1 MVRIRF
7 TILEKVSRWELPSS
21 SLRFR
26 QDRACSDASP
36 PSGIRESSSVPASHL
51 HCSSLRVAPSDR
63 VSGRTDSSGGSSCE
77 SIHPSDG
84 GEFIRP
90 ASHMKLWR
98 TSSGENVAASCT
110 CAAIA
115 EPVEAIQS
123 ESASSNSGAM
133 SGRSPNAPAS
143 GRSPTAPAMSS
154 RSLIAPASGRSLTA
168 PASLRSRSPAPV
180 YLSSRSPVQAPACG
194 RSLTAPTSPS
204 SRSPLQAPASGRS
217 LQAPAS
223 QSRRSLAQAPASGR
237 SPQAPATRSRS
248 HEAPAS
254 RSRSFEAPAS
264 CSRSQEAPASRSRSP
279 QAPVMSSRCVPAP
292 ASGRSPQAPVTRS
305 RSHEAPA
312 SRSRSHEAPA
322 SRSRSHEA
330 TASRSR
336 SHEAPAFPSRSH
348 EAPAPCCQSHEAPAT
363 SIQRHEAAST
373 SSIGHKVPATSSGS
387 LEAPETSSG
396 IYEALEDPTKLF
408 DCHCTD
414 TIDEEQT
421 SISADVA
428 DKKKMFGDILNEV
441 MTSYNAALEG
451 RAKLDRH
458 AELYTLCDCRKCE
471 CEPYK
476 CSCNPC
482 SNVWFN
488 WRLADRLAP
497 KPALVHIFK
506 ESALKEML
514 YDSELTV
521 SVAVQ
526 IFGIPLPTVANLVET
541 EMLLIQLSNEFEFT
555 LVDTQFGNGLSMTRL
570 GGGGKRP
577 KKRLGRPRKRRKI
590 AVAADDEINIFLID
604 KSDPSILVRVGE
616 AGNESDSDGSNVN
629 EEADVNEVD
638 TNCGVH
644 VSSDEQSSKSP
655 QTRRAEK
662 YKKYSGSFKGQARQ
676 KKYRSKKKG
685 KNALK
690 KAYKRYSQ
698 EAKGKAALKEAYDKY
713 IQKPENKAAL
723 KEAHDNYVQ
732 KPEGKAALK
741 QAQDKYIQKPEGK
754 AALKQ
759 AQDKYVQKPEGKAA
773 LKEAHDKYV
782 QKPEGKAALKE
793 AHEKYVQKPQGKAA
807 QKRANVNYVNS
818 EHGRLVKKAANQ
830 AYLERVKDKRIPR
843 KRADSIRKKYMKR
856 YMRYYRECEKIVV
869 DFSQENIP
877 GNTKA
882 LHEHVIRP
890 EIIKKFQYQG
900 NEVLKCRSLTTAPTR
915 YCAGNMRNAAAYYK
929 LKLGTQLSSSM
940 SNISD
945 GSWETIPGVTK
956 KALKRFIHFKPEL
969 RASKLLANLTWL
981 KRKQCVDA
989 LKMFH
994 LRLSSFADAVISKM
1008 STQEK
1013 ECDQKA
1019 ALLGLQCHKKMS
1031 EPYHHKVSYV
1041 DGIPYNY
1048 KAEDQKFEE
1057 AKKSDKKSPSHLI
1070 YKCND
1075 GCIIPDTNED
1085 LIKLRTL
1092 FDDCKNLCES
1102 NTSGFRKYLENFQSC
1117 SKWEEYDDP
1126 VKSDL
1131 HPNRMYLFPVTHRNH
1146 PEMCYHPCDG
1156 IDNPKMK
1163 HTKCASQEVTLRK
1176 FMVHYTNPRKFYT
1189 LISNAIVA
1197 HKLMCDIDAATIL
1210 GDVEYLSKLVKINV
1224 KYEVGS
1230 SVGFTS
1236 VSEARKWTSE
1246 SMEEVMAEVAI
1257 QGKTSRTTFSH
1268 RDVFDRDRNE
1278 LPSIRCYCCDKLVTP
1293 VHSTTINLK
1302 TAKKLEYNPE
1312 KGIQPPQVFE
1322 DFQAYLI
1329 EKETIQTTDSN
1340 VGEDEENFTN
1350 HPTKHLHGLTVCKSC
1365 RMVLNKGEIPSNSV
1379 MNNMFTGETPEVLKV
1394 LNPIELMF
1402 VSRTKCFQTIVK
1414 PGPISSK
1421 LPHGDRLNALKG
1433 NLIHLPLSTATT
1445 TKRLY
1450 ESKNKSA
1457 TESLLDVE
1465 DLVQLYGQPTKDKKI
1480 WNYIVDRKKVHA
1492 ALTWLHENNPN
1503 YKDIIVPALAE
1514 DILPNVFGYVCNLCQ
1529 QDFDSEEELSEHK
1542 KKYPNCGDL
1551 ISNGSQSKTR
1561 ENSTSS
1567 KIMGYMEKLFVAMN
1581 IIDPPKEETSSS
1593 PLQCDDGSSNVPSE
1607 PSDNESS
1614 PDNDVPCPDGQA
1626 SSSSSTDYFSSSDD
1640 ENETSDAVTDKPWIE
1655 QVPKESLNNAFQ
1667 QFSVVGSE
1675 SNPELD
1681 TFKMLKIGSDPVP
1694 YYEPN
1699 LDCMAFPD
1707 RYPYGSGGLTA
1718 HREKN
1723 LTDAIFEQTRL
1734 MTWNNHQRRNLP
1746 YLFHLLAQKEKRLIK
1761 SAIFSVLNKNFK
1773 TLTKNDIEKG
1783 AIEENPALLRSIN
1796 SVLQKLP
1803 TQKEYWHDVK
1813 TKLEAAVFEFG
1824 APTFWTT
1831 FSPGEYEDEEMLE
1844 YLQER
1849 NSDLPGVEK
1858 MTVSQLVCKDPV
1870 LACTYL
1876 QTKFDSLLKLV
1887 LSNSNIIGKVKH
1899 HFVRTEYQT
1908 RLMPHFHCLF
1918 WIEGAPL
1925 IGQDSDEDVLNFIGK
1940 YISCKMPSP
1949 NDDPTMHGLVKKFQ
1963 LHRCNSYC
1971 LRHPKKFKG
1980 KARCKFGFPR
1990 AACNKPIL
1998 HGVAT
2003 SIASHKTGSYKK
2015 RLYELQRD
2023 HNEKCINDYNPM
2035 LLYLWQGNI
2044 DMQFIGEKSESL
2056 VDYIS
2061 KYATKAPRSEIT
2073 DFDLNAMKNENK
2085 STWAQLFQAAS
2096 RLMKNREVGAM
2107 EARNFMLSENPVKTD
2122 ATFLFINAVYASK
2135 RKSML
2140 KRKKE
2145 LDNLPDDSTDIFY
2158 GDLIGTWYPKRPPYD
2173 GPLCLK
2179 DMSLYEFA
2187 RTYERIGDAA
2197 ANQLKNKSG
2206 LLRLN
2211 NNAGFMRKRSPE
2223 KSKSLVIYGPSY
2235 LDPFKDSE
2243 AYYYSYLLLHKPFW
2257 DESSLMGSSDS
2268 FKQEFDKLKPDLPA
2282 MAAHEEKVRTKKN
2295 FREAMEKSA
2304 EATADEMASEN
2315 VEDDAQNIDS
2325 GSDLFETVRKQS
2337 TIETEEQLDE
2347 AVAGLS
2353 PDQFA
2358 VYDQFV
2364 KNVDHYYQ
2372 HKAKIC
2378 SCENFEPVRLFVS
2391 GFGGSGKSHLIRTL
2405 MAYQFIRSEVKKEPC
2420 HFLLGAP
2427 TGIAS
2432 HNIGGMTLHSMWNLP
2447 VDHSKGRKNSAKE
2460 YQKLKSGQIN
2470 VMRANYR
2477 HACGMIIDE
2486 VSMISNQM
2494 LMAIHLR
2501 MNEVIG
2507 LKDPAPFGGMP
2518 IVVLGDLFQLEPV
2531 SGSQPFVPLTP
2542 GITKKMFGGFPCA
2555 PNLWGGFDFRQLNT
2569 NHRQKGEENVRWRT
2583 ILDHVRFGMLTS
2595 SDVDHLNKRII
2606 DTSGCKLKAEYLER
2620 YVTNFLECENVGLGP
2635 VCLMPENKMV
2645 DEFNVAVMQKKGQVP
2660 TTITAEDKL
2669 QCPKDKENLVHK
2681 LVSNLDSDETAGL
2694 EHYIK
2699 VAVNTRVMLRVNDKR
2714 TPGLVNGARGT
2725 VCEMV
2730 MDKKGKVSKIMV
2742 QFDGIDAIQ
2751 SIERI
2756 ERKFNVLPKCY
2767 VYRSMFPLINSYAMT
2782 IHKSQ
2787 SMSLPCVFA
2796 DLGDKVFADG
2806 MSYVGLSR
2814 CLKHEGLHLLNFN
2827 PAKVVA
2833 SEKACKEYSRL
2844 LGKGSIPH
2852 NQGCKSG
2859 KLERRWYTTSV
2870 TRKAAKVTAEEIKNT
2885 VASKQS
2891 GSESG
2896 VPAKKKKVNRIKPK
2910 KGSAPSG
2917 KQKPITSYTTLPA
2930 TAKSAKP
2937 VTTKVPSNE
2946 GISKKFIP
2954 KNTPP
2959 IGKPVVT
2966 PVEASSS
2973 NNDEPVITGQIGTL
2987 ISATIDYVPVNEG
3000 WQRSICTALN
3010 LNFIRPSRPSYVSDE
3025 YRVSK
3030 HKPPA
3035 MANQVGSDGNCWY
3048 RTISHIVT
3056 GNERYW
3062 RSIKNA
3068 VLGFMEAN
3076 ISVLQCTYNNNVLV
3090 RLRDHVFGGPDV
3102 RDGNFAKRLIAYH
3115 KKEDTWARNAVM
3127 EITAIML
3134 NTRWYLFVPPTRDE
3148 QGRITHPA
3156 FWQSIEDNCYF
3167 WNMRDRFT
3175 SLPVLPQL
3183 SKQSM
3188 YINWPG
3194 MTHFEPCQ
3202 NGLDERN
3209 SR

>member
-36 PSGIRESSSVPASHL
+36 PSGIRGSSSVPASHL

-77 SIHPSDG
+77 FIHPSDG

-90 ASHMKLWR
+90 ASHSQILWP
-98 TSSGENVAASCT
+98 TSSGAKVAASCT
-110 CAAIA
+110 CAATA

-123 ESASSNSGAM
+123 ESASSNFGAM
-133 SGRSPNAPAS
+133 SGRSYKAPAS

-154 RSLIAPASGRSLTA
+154 RSLIAPASGRSVNA
-168 PASLRSRSPAPV
+168 PAT
-180 YLSSRSPVQAPACG
+180 SSRSPIRAPASGRSLQAPA
-194 RSLTAPTSPS
+194 SPS
-204 SRSPLQAPASGRS
+204 SRSPIQAPASGRS

-223 QSRRSLAQAPASGR
+223 LSSRSPIQAPASGRSPQAPASPSSRSPIQAPASGR

-254 RSRSFEAPAS
+254 CSQSHEAPATRSRSHEAPAT
-264 CSRSQEAPASRSRSP
+264 RSSGR
-279 QAPVMSSRCVPAP
+279 VLAP
-292 ASGRSPQAPVTRS
+292 ASGRSPQAPATRS

-330 TASRSR
+330 PASRSR
-336 SHEAPAFPSRSH
+336 SHEAPASRS
-348 EAPAPCCQSHEAPAT
+348 
-363 SIQRHEAAST
+363 QRLEAAG
-373 SSIGHKVPATSSGS
+373 SSSRSHKVPAISSGS
-387 LEAPETSSG
+387 HKAPETSSG
-396 IYEALEDPTKLF
+396 IHEALEDPSKSS
-408 DCHCTD
+408 DCNCTD
-414 TIDEEQT
+414 SDTIFEDQT

-428 DKKKMFGDILNEV
+428 DEEKIVFGDVLSEV
-441 MTSYNAALEG
+441 MTSYNAVSEG
-451 RAKLDRH
+451 CAKLDRH
-458 AELYTLCDCRKCE
+458 GELYTLCDCKKCE
-471 CEPYK
+471 CEQSN
-476 CSCNPC
+476 CSCQPC

-488 WRLADRLAP
+488 WHLADQLAP
-497 KPALVHIFK
+497 KPALLHIFK
-506 ESALKEML
+506 ESSLKEML
-514 YDSELTV
+514 HGSELTV
-521 SVAVQ
+521 SVAAQ
-526 IFGIPLPTVANLVET
+526 IFDIPLPTVANIVET
-541 EMLLIQLSNEFEFT
+541 EMLLIQLSNEFEFI
-555 LVDTQFGNGLSMTRL
+555 LIDTQFGNGLNMTRL
-570 GGGGKRP
+570 GGGGKRR
-577 KKRLGRPRKRRKI
+577 KIKLGRPSKRRKI
-590 AVAADDEINIFLID
+590 AVAADDENNIFLID

-616 AGNESDSDGSNVN
+616 AGNESDSDGSYVN

-638 TNCGVH
+638 TNCGVD
-644 VSSDEQSSKSP
+644 VSSDEQSSNSP

-690 KAYKRYSQ
+690 KAYQRYSQ

-713 IQKPENKAAL
+713 
-723 KEAHDNYVQ
+723 VQ

-741 QAQDKYIQKPEGK
+741 EAQDKYFQKPEGK
-754 AALKQ
+754 AALKK
-759 AQDKYVQKPEGKAA
+759 AHDKYVQKPEGKAA

-782 QKPEGKAALKE
+782 QKPGGKAALKE
-793 AHEKYVQKPQGKAA
+793 AHDKYVQKPQGKAA

-818 EHGRLVKKAANQ
+818 EQGRLVKEAADQ

-856 YMRYYRECEKIVV
+856 YMRYYRECDKIIV

-882 LHEHVIRP
+882 LQEHVIRP

-1031 EPYHHKVSYV
+1031 EPYYHKVSYV

-1057 AKKSDKKSPSHLI
+1057 AKKSDKKNPSHLI

-1117 SKWEEYDDP
+1117 SKWEEYDDS

-1131 HPNRMYLFPVTHRNH
+1131 NPNRMYLFPVTHRNH
-1146 PEMCYHPCDG
+1146 PEMCYHSCDG
-1156 IDNPKMK
+1156 IDNSKMK

-1189 LISNAIVA
+1189 LISNAILA
-1197 HKLMCDIDAATIL
+1197 HKLMRDIDAATIL
-1210 GDVEYLSKLVKINV
+1210 GDVEYLSKLVKINI

-1236 VSEARKWTSE
+1236 VSEARKWTSQ

-1268 RDVFDRDRNE
+1268 RDVFDRDRYE

-1350 HPTKHLHGLTVCKSC
+1350 HPTKHLHGLTICKSC

-1379 MNNMFTGETPEVLKV
+1379 LNNMFTGETPEVLKV

-1480 WNYIVDRKKVHA
+1480 WNHIVDRKKVHA

-1529 QDFDSEEELSEHK
+1529 QEFDSEEELSEHK
-1542 KKYPNCGDL
+1542 KNYPNCGDL
-1551 ISNGSQSKTR
+1551 ISNGSQSKTG

-1581 IIDPPKEETSSS
+1581 IIDPPKEEASSS
-1593 PLQCDDGSSNVPSE
+1593 PLQCEDGSSNVPSE
-1607 PSDNESS
+1607 PSDNESC
-1614 PDNDVPCPDGQA
+1614 PDSDVPCPDGQA
-1626 SSSSSTDYFSSSDD
+1626 PSSLSTDDFSSSDD
-1640 ENETSDAVTDKPWIE
+1640 ANVTSEVISDKPWIE
-1655 QVPKESLNNAFQ
+1655 QVPKDSLNNAFQ
-1667 QFSVVGSE
+1667 QFSVVGNE

-1681 TFKMLKIGSDPVP
+1681 TFKMLKIGADPVP

-1723 LTDAIFEQTRL
+1723 LTDAVFEQTRL

-1761 SAIFSVLNKNFK
+1761 AAIFSVLNKNFK

-1844 YLQER
+1844 YLQKR

-1870 LACTYL
+1870 LASTYL
-1876 QTKFDSLLKLV
+1876 QTKFDALLKLV

-1918 WIEGAPL
+1918 WIEDAPL

-1963 LHRCNSYC
+1963 LHKCNSYC

-2096 RLMKNREVGAM
+2096 RLMKDREVGAM

-2158 GDLIGTWYPKRPPYD
+2158 GDLIGTWYPKRLPYD

-2179 DMSLYEFA
+2179 DMSLLEFA

-2211 NNAGFMRKRSPE
+2211 GNAGFMRKRSPE

-2268 FKQEFDKLKPDLPA
+2268 FKQEFDKLKPNLPA
-2282 MAAHEEKVRTKKN
+2282 MAAHEEKVRSKKN

-2315 VEDDAQNIDS
+2315 VEDDAENIDS

-2337 TIETEEQLDE
+2337 TIETEEQLEE

-2353 PDQFA
+2353 PDQLA
-2358 VYDQFV
+2358 VYNFFV

-2372 HKAKIC
+2372 HKAKTC

-2405 MAYQFIRSEVKKEPC
+2405 MAYQFIRSEVKKDPC

-2447 VDHSKGRKNSAKE
+2447 VDHSNGRRNSAKE

-2518 IVVLGDLFQLEPV
+2518 IVVFGDLFQLEPV

-2542 GITKKMFGGFPCA
+2542 SITKKMFGGFPCA

-2569 NHRQKGEENVRWRT
+2569 NHRQKGEENVKWRT
-2583 ILDHVRFGMLTS
+2583 TLDHVRFGTLTS
-2595 SDVDHLNKRII
+2595 SDVDYLNKRII

-2620 YVTNFLECENVGLGP
+2620 YVTKFLECETAGLGP

-2645 DEFNVAVMQKKGQVP
+2645 DEFNAAVMQKKGQVP
-2660 TTITAEDKL
+2660 TTITAIDKL
-2669 QCPKDKENLVHK
+2669 QCPKDKENLVTK
-2681 LVSNLDSDETAGL
+2681 LVSCLDSNETGGL
-2694 EHYIK
+2694 EPYINI
-2699 VAVNTRVMLRVNDKR
+2699 AVNTRVMLRVNDKR

-2725 VCEMV
+2725 VREIV
-2730 MDKKGKVSKIMV
+2730 MDKEGIASKIMV

-2751 SIERI
+2751 SIERTQ
-2756 ERKFNVLPKCY
+2756 RKFNVLPRCY

-2787 SMSLPCVFA
+2787 SLSLSCVFA

-2844 LGKGSIPH
+2844 LGKGKIPH

-2891 GSESG
+2891 GSG
-2896 VPAKKKKVNRIKPK
+2896 VPAKKKKVNSSKSK

-2917 KQKPITSYTTLPA
+2917 KQKPITSYTTSPA

-2937 VTTKVPSNE
+2937 VTTKVPSNK
-2946 GISKKFIP
+2946 GVSKKFIP
-2954 KNTPP
+2954 KNAPP
-2959 IGKPVVT
+2959 PNEKPVVT
-2966 PVEASSS
+2966 PVEVSTS
-2973 NNDEPVITGQIGTL
+2973 NEIQITGEIGTL
-2987 ISATIDYVPVNEG
+2987 VNPTFDYIPVNEA
-3000 WQRSICTALN
+3000 WQRSVCRALN
-3010 LNFIRPSRPSYVSDE
+3010 LNFIRASRSGHVSDE
-3025 YRVSK
+3025 YGLSK
-3030 HKPPA
+3030 HIAPV
-3035 MANQVGSDGNCWY
+3035 NEVGIIGDGNCWY
-3048 RTISHIVT
+3048 RTISYIIT
-3056 GNERYW
+3056 GDEKYW
-3062 RSIKNA
+3062 PSIKNT
-3068 VLGFMEAN
+3068 VLDYMTAN
-3076 ISVLQCTYNNNVLV
+3076 IPVLQRVYDSNVLAQA
-3090 RLRDHVFGGPDV
+3090 RDHHFNGPA
-3102 RDGNFAKRLIAYH
+3102 DGHFAERLINFHRQEGAWAY
-3115 KKEDTWARNAVM
+3115 NAVM

-3134 NTRWYLFVPPTRDE
+3134 NAKWYLFVPATYNSR
-3148 QGRITHPA
+3148 GIMINRA
-3156 FWQSIEDNCYF
+3156 YWQNIEADCHF
-3167 WNMRDRFT
+3167 WNIREQFT
-3175 SLPVLPQL
+3175 SLPIVPQF
-3183 SKQSM
+3183 SDQSM

-3194 MTHFEPCQ
+3194 MSHFEPCH
-3202 NGLDERN
+3202 NGLEPIN

>member
-36 PSGIRESSSVPASHL
+36 PSGIRGSSSDSSSHL

-98 TSSGENVAASCT
+98 TSSGKKVAASCT

-133 SGRSPNAPAS
+133 SGRSPKAPAS

-194 RSLTAPTSPS
+194 RSLTAPTSLS
-204 SRSPLQAPASGRS
+204 SRSPVQAPASGRS

-223 QSRRSLAQAPASGR
+223 PSSRSLAQAPASGR

-254 RSRSFEAPAS
+254 RSRSHEAPAS
-264 CSRSQEAPASRSRSP
+264 CSRSHEAPAL
-279 QAPVMSSRCVPAP
+279 
-292 ASGRSPQAPVTRS
+292 RS

-312 SRSRSHEAPA
+312 
-322 SRSRSHEA
+322 
-330 TASRSR
+330 TRSR

-348 EAPAPCCQSHEAPAT
+348 EAPAPCSQSHEAPATRSRSHEAPAFPSRSHEAPASRSRSHEAPATRSRSHEAPAFPSRRHEAPAT

-373 SSIGHKVPATSSGS
+373 SSIGHKVP
-387 LEAPETSSG
+387 ETSSG
-396 IYEALEDPTKLF
+396 IYEALEDPTKSS

-414 TIDEEQT
+414 SDAIFEDQT
-421 SISADVA
+421 SIYADAVDEEKIVFADV
-428 DKKKMFGDILNEV
+428 LNEV
-441 MTSYNAALEG
+441 LTSYNAALEDG
-451 RAKLDRH
+451 AELDRH
-458 AELYTLCDCRKCE
+458 VELYTLCDCRKCE
-471 CEPYK
+471 CEQYK

-488 WRLADRLAP
+488 WRLADQLAP
-497 KPALVHIFK
+497 QPALVHIFK
-506 ESALKEML
+506 ESALKDML
-514 YDSELTV
+514 YGSELTV
-521 SVAVQ
+521 SVAAQV
-526 IFGIPLPTVANLVET
+526 FDIPLPTVANLAET

-555 LVDTQFGNGLSMTRL
+555 LIDTQFGNGFSMTRL

-590 AVAADDEINIFLID
+590 AVAADDENNIFLID
-604 KSDPSILVRVGE
+604 KSDPSILVRLGD
-616 AGNESDSDGSNVN
+616 AGDESDSADSSVVN
-629 EEADVNEVD
+629 EAGVINANSDNSYLDDVDSIISQASESLCDILDVD
-638 TNCGVH
+638 TA
-644 VSSDEQSSKSP
+644 QSIDTQRSK
-655 QTRRAEK
+655 RADRQ
-662 YKKYSGSFKGQARQ
+662 KKYSGSFKGKATLKR
-676 KKYRSKKKG
+676 YRSKKKG
-685 KNALK
+685 KDALK
-690 KAYKRYSQ
+690 KAYDRYSQ
-698 EAKGKAALKEAYDKY
+698 EPEGKAALKKARDKY
-713 IQKPENKAAL
+713 FQKPEGKDAL
-723 KEAHDNYVQ
+723 KGALKKYVQKPEGKVALKKAHDRYVQ
-732 KPEGKAALK
+732 KPEGKAVVK
-741 QAQDKYIQKPEGK
+741 G
-754 AALKQ
+754 

-782 QKPEGKAALKE
+782 QKPK
-793 AHEKYVQKPQGKAA
+793 GKAA
-807 QKRANVNYVNS
+807 QKKANENYANS
-818 EHGRLVKKAANQ
+818 EHGRLVKEAANQ
-830 AYLERVKDKRIPR
+830 AYLEKVKDKRVSR
-843 KRADSIRKKYMKR
+843 KKADSIRKKYMKH
-856 YMRYYRECEKIVV
+856 YMRYYRECDKIVV

-882 LHEHVIRP
+882 LQEHVVRP
-890 EIIKKFQYQG
+890 QIIKKFQYQG
-900 NEVLKCRSLTTAPTR
+900 NEVLKCRSQITAPTR
-915 YCAGNMRNAAAYYK
+915 YCAGSTRNAAAYYK
-929 LKLGTQLSSSM
+929 LKLGAQLSSSM
-940 SNISD
+940 SNISND
-945 GSWETIPGVTK
+945 SWETIPGVTK
-956 KALKRFIHFKPEL
+956 KALKRFIHFKPEI
-969 RASKLLANLTWL
+969 RASKLLTNLTWL

-1013 ECDQKA
+1013 ESDKKT

-1041 DGIPYNY
+1041 DGNPYNY
-1048 KAEDQKFEE
+1048 KAEAQKFEE
-1057 AKKSDKKSPSHLI
+1057 AKKSNNKNPSHLI

-1075 GCIIPDTNED
+1075 RCIIPDTNEE
-1085 LIKLRTL
+1085 LTKLRTL
-1092 FDDCKNLCES
+1092 FDECRNLCES
-1102 NTSGFRKYLENFQSC
+1102 NTSGFRKYLENFQLC
-1117 SKWEEYDDP
+1117 TNWEEYDDS
-1126 VKSDL
+1126 VKRDL
-1131 HPNRMYLFPVTHRNH
+1131 NPNRVYRFPVMHRNH
-1146 PEMCYHPCDG
+1146 PEMCYHACDG
-1156 IDNPKMK
+1156 NDDSKVK

-1210 GDVEYLSKLVKINV
+1210 GDVEYLSKLVKINIQ
-1224 KYEVGS
+1224 YEVGS
-1230 SVGFTS
+1230 SVGFSS
-1236 VSEARKWTSE
+1236 VSEARNWTSQ

-1257 QGKTSRTTFSH
+1257 KGKTSRTTFSH

-1278 LPSIRCYCCDKLVTP
+1278 LPSIRCHCCDKLVSP
-1293 VHSTTINLK
+1293 VQSTTINLK

-1312 KGIQPPQVFE
+1312 KGLQPPQVFK
-1322 DFQAYLI
+1322 DFQAYLV
-1329 EKETIQTTDSN
+1329 EKGTIQTTDPN
-1340 VGEDEENFTN
+1340 VGDDEANFTN
-1350 HPTKHLHGLTVCKSC
+1350 HPTKHLHGLTICKSC
-1365 RMVLNKGEIPSNSV
+1365 RVVLNRGEIPSNSV

-1457 TESLLDVE
+1457 TDSLLDVE
-1465 DLVQLYGQPTKDKKI
+1465 DLVQLYGLPTKDKKI
-1480 WNYIVDRKKVHA
+1480 WNHIVDRKKVHA

-1503 YKDIIVPALAE
+1503 YKDILVPALAE

-1529 QDFDSEEELSEHK
+1529 QEFDSEEELSEHK
-1542 KKYPNCGDL
+1542 KNYPNCGDL
-1551 ISNGSQSKTR
+1551 ISNGSQSKTG

-1581 IIDPPKEETSSS
+1581 IIDPPKEEASSS
-1593 PLQCDDGSSNVPSE
+1593 SLQCDDGSSNVPSE

-1614 PDNDVPCPDGQA
+1614 PDSDVPCPDGQA

-1655 QVPKESLNNAFQ
+1655 QVTKESLNNAFQ

-1844 YLQER
+1844 YLQKR

-1925 IGQDSDEDVLNFIGK
+1925 IGQDSDEDVLSFIGK
-1940 YISCKMPSP
+1940 YISCKLPSP

-2061 KYATKAPRSEIT
+2061 TC
-2073 DFDLNAMKNENK
+2073 
-2085 STWAQLFQAAS
+2085 
-2096 RLMKNREVGAM
+2096 
-2107 EARNFMLSENPVKTD
+2107 ML
-2122 ATFLFINAVYASK
+2122 
-2135 RKSML
+2135 
-2140 KRKKE
+2140 
-2145 LDNLPDDSTDIFY
+2145 
-2158 GDLIGTWYPKRPPYD
+2158 
-2173 GPLCLK
+2173 
-2179 DMSLYEFA
+2179 
-2187 RTYERIGDAA
+2187 
-2197 ANQLKNKSG
+2197 
-2206 LLRLN
+2206 
-2211 NNAGFMRKRSPE
+2211 
-2223 KSKSLVIYGPSY
+2223 
-2235 LDPFKDSE
+2235 
-2243 AYYYSYLLLHKPFW
+2243 
-2257 DESSLMGSSDS
+2257 
-2268 FKQEFDKLKPDLPA
+2268 
-2282 MAAHEEKVRTKKN
+2282 
-2295 FREAMEKSA
+2295 
-2304 EATADEMASEN
+2304 
-2315 VEDDAQNIDS
+2315 
-2325 GSDLFETVRKQS
+2325 
-2337 TIETEEQLDE
+2337 
-2347 AVAGLS
+2347 
-2353 PDQFA
+2353 
-2358 VYDQFV
+2358 
-2364 KNVDHYYQ
+2364 
-2372 HKAKIC
+2372 
-2378 SCENFEPVRLFVS
+2378 
-2391 GFGGSGKSHLIRTL
+2391 
-2405 MAYQFIRSEVKKEPC
+2405 
-2420 HFLLGAP
+2420 
-2427 TGIAS
+2427 
-2432 HNIGGMTLHSMWNLP
+2432 
-2447 VDHSKGRKNSAKE
+2447 
-2460 YQKLKSGQIN
+2460 
-2470 VMRANYR
+2470 
-2477 HACGMIIDE
+2477 
-2486 VSMISNQM
+2486 
-2494 LMAIHLR
+2494 
-2501 MNEVIG
+2501 
-2507 LKDPAPFGGMP
+2507 
-2518 IVVLGDLFQLEPV
+2518 
-2531 SGSQPFVPLTP
+2531 
-2542 GITKKMFGGFPCA
+2542 
-2555 PNLWGGFDFRQLNT
+2555 
-2569 NHRQKGEENVRWRT
+2569 
-2583 ILDHVRFGMLTS
+2583 
-2595 SDVDHLNKRII
+2595 
-2606 DTSGCKLKAEYLER
+2606 
-2620 YVTNFLECENVGLGP
+2620 
-2635 VCLMPENKMV
+2635 
-2645 DEFNVAVMQKKGQVP
+2645 
-2660 TTITAEDKL
+2660 
-2669 QCPKDKENLVHK
+2669 
-2681 LVSNLDSDETAGL
+2681 
-2694 EHYIK
+2694 
-2699 VAVNTRVMLRVNDKR
+2699 
-2714 TPGLVNGARGT
+2714 
-2725 VCEMV
+2725 
-2730 MDKKGKVSKIMV
+2730 
-2742 QFDGIDAIQ
+2742 
-2751 SIERI
+2751 
-2756 ERKFNVLPKCY
+2756 
-2767 VYRSMFPLINSYAMT
+2767 
-2782 IHKSQ
+2782 
-2787 SMSLPCVFA
+2787 
-2796 DLGDKVFADG
+2796 
-2806 MSYVGLSR
+2806 
-2814 CLKHEGLHLLNFN
+2814 LKHH
-2827 PAKVVA
+2827 
-2833 SEKACKEYSRL
+2833 
-2844 LGKGSIPH
+2844 
-2852 NQGCKSG
+2852 
-2859 KLERRWYTTSV
+2859 
-2870 TRKAAKVTAEEIKNT
+2870 
-2885 VASKQS
+2885 
-2891 GSESG
+2891 
-2896 VPAKKKKVNRIKPK
+2896 
-2910 KGSAPSG
+2910 
-2917 KQKPITSYTTLPA
+2917 
-2930 TAKSAKP
+2930 
-2937 VTTKVPSNE
+2937 
-2946 GISKKFIP
+2946 
-2954 KNTPP
+2954 
-2959 IGKPVVT
+2959 
-2966 PVEASSS
+2966 
-2973 NNDEPVITGQIGTL
+2973 D
-2987 ISATIDYVPVNEG
+2987 
-3000 WQRSICTALN
+3000 
-3010 LNFIRPSRPSYVSDE
+3010 
-3025 YRVSK
+3025 
-3030 HKPPA
+3030 
-3035 MANQVGSDGNCWY
+3035 
-3048 RTISHIVT
+3048 
-3056 GNERYW
+3056 
-3062 RSIKNA
+3062 
-3068 VLGFMEAN
+3068 
-3076 ISVLQCTYNNNVLV
+3076 
-3090 RLRDHVFGGPDV
+3090 LR
-3102 RDGNFAKRLIAYH
+3102 
-3115 KKEDTWARNAVM
+3115 
-3127 EITAIML
+3127 
-3134 NTRWYLFVPPTRDE
+3134 
-3148 QGRITHPA
+3148 
-3156 FWQSIEDNCYF
+3156 
-3167 WNMRDRFT
+3167 
-3175 SLPVLPQL
+3175 
-3183 SKQSM
+3183 
-3188 YINWPG
+3188 
-3194 MTHFEPCQ
+3194 
-3202 NGLDERN
+3202 
-3209 SR
+3209 

>member
-21 SLRFR
+21 SLRYR

-36 PSGIRESSSVPASHL
+36 PSGIRGSSSVLASHL

-77 SIHPSDG
+77 FIHPSDG

-90 ASHMKLWR
+90 ASHSQILWP
-98 TSSGENVAASCT
+98 TSSGAKVAASCT
-110 CAAIA
+110 CAATA

-123 ESASSNSGAM
+123 ESASSNFGAM
-133 SGRSPNAPAS
+133 SGRSYKAPAS

-154 RSLIAPASGRSLTA
+154 RSLIAPASGRSVNA
-168 PASLRSRSPAPV
+168 PAT
-180 YLSSRSPVQAPACG
+180 SSRSPIRAPASGRSLQAPA
-194 RSLTAPTSPS
+194 SPS
-204 SRSPLQAPASGRS
+204 SRSPVQAPASGRS

-223 QSRRSLAQAPASGR
+223 PSSRSPVQAPASGRSLQAPASPSSRSPVQAPASGRSLQAPASPSSRSPIQAPASGRSLQAPASLSSRSPIQAPASGR

-254 RSRSFEAPAS
+254 RSRSHEAPASRSRSHEALASRSRSHEAPAS
-264 CSRSQEAPASRSRSP
+264 CSRSP
-279 QAPVMSSRCVPAP
+279 
-292 ASGRSPQAPVTRS
+292 
-305 RSHEAPA
+305 EAPA

-322 SRSRSHEA
+322 SC
-330 TASRSR
+330 SR
-336 SHEAPAFPSRSH
+336 SHEAPATTSRSH
-348 EAPAPCCQSHEAPAT
+348 EAPSITSQSHEAAAT
-363 SIQRHEAAST
+363 SI
-373 SSIGHKVPATSSGS
+373 GGY
-387 LEAPETSSG
+387 EAP
-396 IYEALEDPTKLF
+396 EDPTKWS

-414 TIDEEQT
+414 GDTTFEDQMQT
-421 SISADVA
+421 SLSADVA
-428 DKKKMFGDILNEV
+428 DEEKIVFGDVLNEV
-441 MTSYNAALEG
+441 LTSYNAALEG
-451 RAKLDRH
+451 GAELDRH
-458 AELYTLCDCRKCE
+458 CQLYTPCDCKKCD
-471 CEPYK
+471 CK
-476 CSCNPC
+476 QLNCSCNLC

-488 WRLADRLAP
+488 WRLADQLAP

-506 ESALKEML
+506 ESALKDML

-526 IFGIPLPTVANLVET
+526 IFDIPLPTVANLVET

-555 LVDTQFGNGLSMTRL
+555 LIDTQFGNGLNMTRL
-570 GGGGKRP
+570 GGGGKRR
-577 KKRLGRPRKRRKI
+577 KKILGRPPKRRKI
-590 AVAADDEINIFLID
+590 VVAADDENNIFLLD

-616 AGNESDSDGSNVN
+616 AGNESDSADSSVLN
-629 EEADVNEVD
+629 EADLIKANIDNSDLKDVD
-638 TNCGVH
+638 SETIPN
-644 VSSDEQSSKSP
+644 DLDAETPQSK
-655 QTRRAEK
+655 RAK
-662 YKKYSGSFKGQARQ
+662 RQRKFFGSLKGKAALKR
-676 KKYRSKKKG
+676 YHSKKKG
-685 KNALK
+685 KASLKKAFDKYIQEPKGKAAIKKAQDNYVQKPHGKAALK
-690 KAYKRYSQ
+690 KAHDAYVQKS
-698 EAKGKAALKEAYDKY
+698 EGKAALKEAYDR
-713 IQKPENKAAL
+713 
-723 KEAHDNYVQ
+723 YVQ
-732 KPEGKAALK
+732 KPKGKDAR
-741 QAQDKYIQKPEGK
+741 
-754 AALKQ
+754 
-759 AQDKYVQKPEGKAA
+759 
-773 LKEAHDKYV
+773 
-782 QKPEGKAALKE
+782 
-793 AHEKYVQKPQGKAA
+793 
-807 QKRANVNYVNS
+807 KRANVNYVNS
-818 EHGRLVKKAANQ
+818 EHGILVKKAADQ

-856 YMRYYRECEKIVV
+856 YMRYYRECDKIVV

-882 LHEHVIRP
+882 LQEHVVRP

-915 YCAGNMRNAAAYYK
+915 YSAGNMRNAAAYYK
-929 LKLGTQLSSSM
+929 LRLGTQLSSSM
-940 SNISD
+940 GNISD
-945 GSWETIPGVTK
+945 NSWETIPGVTK
-956 KALKRFIHFKPEL
+956 KALKRFIHFKPEI
-969 RASKLLANLTWL
+969 RASKLLTNLTWL

-1013 ECDQKA
+1013 ESDQKA

-1057 AKKSDKKSPSHLI
+1057 AKKSNMKNPSHLI

-1075 GCIIPDTNED
+1075 GCVIPDTNED

-1102 NTSGFRKYLENFQSC
+1102 NTSGFRKYLENFQLC
-1117 SKWEEYDDP
+1117 TKWEEYNDSI
-1126 VKSDL
+1126 KSDL
-1131 HPNRMYLFPVTHRNH
+1131 NPNRMYLFPVTHRNH

-1156 IDNPKMK
+1156 IDDSKMK

-1210 GDVEYLSKLVKINV
+1210 GDVEYLSKLVKINIQ
-1224 KYEVGS
+1224 YEVGS
-1230 SVGFTS
+1230 SVGFAS
-1236 VSEARKWTSE
+1236 VSEARNWTSQ

-1257 QGKTSRTTFSH
+1257 KGKTSRTTFSH
-1268 RDVFDRDRNE
+1268 RDVFDSDRNE
-1278 LPSIRCYCCDKLVTP
+1278 LPSIRCHCCDKLVSP

-1302 TAKKLEYNPE
+1302 TAKKLEFNPE
-1312 KGIQPPQVFE
+1312 KGLQPPHVYE
-1322 DFQAYLI
+1322 DFQAYLV
-1329 EKETIQTTDSN
+1329 EKGTIQATDSN
-1340 VGEDEENFTN
+1340 VGDDEVNFSN
-1350 HPTKHLHGLTVCKSC
+1350 HPLKHLHGLTLCKSC
-1365 RMVLNKGEIPSNSV
+1365 RVVLNRGEIPSNSV

-1433 NLIHLPLSTATT
+1433 NLIHLPLSTAIT

-1457 TESLLDVE
+1457 TENLLDVE

-1480 WNYIVDRKKVHA
+1480 WNHIVDRKKVHA

-1529 QDFDSEEELSEHK
+1529 QEFDSEEELSDHK
-1542 KKYPNCGDL
+1542 KNYPNCGDR
-1551 ISNGSQSKTR
+1551 ISDGTQSKTDK
-1561 ENSTSS
+1561 NSTSS
-1567 KIMGYMEKLFVAMN
+1567 KIMGYMEKLFVAMS
-1581 IIDPPKEETSSS
+1581 IIDPPKEEASSA
-1593 PLQCDDGSSNVPSE
+1593 PLRCDDETLKAPSE

-1614 PDNDVPCPDGQA
+1614 PDSDVPCPDGQA
-1626 SSSSSTDYFSSSDD
+1626 PSSSSTDDFSSSDD
-1640 ENETSDAVTDKPWIE
+1640 ANETSDTITDKPWIE

-1667 QFSVVGSE
+1667 QFSVVGNE

-1681 TFKMLKIGSDPVP
+1681 TFKMLKIGADPVP

-1761 SAIFSVLNKNFK
+1761 AAIFSVLNKNFK
-1773 TLTKNDIEKG
+1773 TLTKSDIEKG

-1831 FSPGEYEDEEMLE
+1831 FSPGEYEDEEMLG
-1844 YLQER
+1844 YLQKH
-1849 NSDLPGVEK
+1849 NADLPGVEN

-1876 QTKFDSLLKLV
+1876 QTKFDALLKLV

-1918 WIEGAPL
+1918 WIEDAPL

-1949 NDDPTMHGLVKKFQ
+1949 NDDPMMHGLVKKFQ

-2096 RLMKNREVGAM
+2096 RLMKDREVGAM

-2179 DMSLYEFA
+2179 DMSLLEFA

-2211 NNAGFMRKRSPE
+2211 GNAGFMRKRSPE

-2268 FKQEFDKLKPDLPA
+2268 FKQEFDTLKPNLPA

-2315 VEDDAQNIDS
+2315 VEDDAENIDS

-2337 TIETEEQLDE
+2337 TIETEEQLEE

-2353 PDQFA
+2353 PDQLA
-2358 VYDQFV
+2358 VYNFFV

-2372 HKAKIC
+2372 HKAKTC

-2405 MAYQFIRSEVKKEPC
+2405 MAYQFIRSEVKKDPC

-2447 VDHSKGRKNSAKE
+2447 VNHSNGRKNSAKE

-2518 IVVLGDLFQLEPV
+2518 IVVFGDLFQLEPV

-2542 GITKKMFGGFPCA
+2542 SITKKMFGGFPCA

-2569 NHRQKGEENVRWRT
+2569 NHRQKGEENVKWRT
-2583 ILDHVRFGMLTS
+2583 TLDHVRFGTLTS
-2595 SDVDHLNKRII
+2595 SDVDYLNKRII

-2620 YVTNFLECENVGLGP
+2620 YVTKFLECETAGLGP

-2645 DEFNVAVMQKKGQVP
+2645 DEFNAAVMQKKGQVP
-2660 TTITAEDKL
+2660 TTITAIDKL
-2669 QCPKDKENLVHK
+2669 QCPKDKENLVTK
-2681 LVSNLDSDETAGL
+2681 LVSCLDSNETGGL
-2694 EHYIK
+2694 EPYINI
-2699 VAVNTRVMLRVNDKR
+2699 AVNTRVMLRVNDKR

-2725 VCEMV
+2725 VREIV
-2730 MDKKGKVSKIMV
+2730 MDKEGIASKIMV

-2751 SIERI
+2751 SIERTQ
-2756 ERKFNVLPKCY
+2756 RKFNVLPRCY

-2787 SMSLPCVFA
+2787 SLSLSCVFA

-2844 LGKGSIPH
+2844 LGKGKIPH

-2891 GSESG
+2891 GSG
-2896 VPAKKKKVNRIKPK
+2896 VPAKKKKVNSSKSK

-2917 KQKPITSYTTLPA
+2917 KQKPITSYTTSPA

-2937 VTTKVPSNE
+2937 VTSKVPSNK
-2946 GISKKFIP
+2946 GMSKKYIP

-2959 IGKPVVT
+2959 NEKPVVT
-2966 PVEASSS
+2966 PVEASTS
-2973 NNDEPVITGQIGTL
+2973 NDAEPEITGQIGTL
-2987 ISATIDYVPVNEG
+2987 ISATIDYVPVNEA

-3035 MANQVGSDGNCWY
+3035 MANGVGADGNCWY

-3062 RSIKNA
+3062 SSIKNA

-3076 ISVLQCTYNNNVLV
+3076 ISVLQCTYNNNLHV

-3115 KKEDTWARNAVM
+3115 KKEDIWARNAVM

-3134 NTRWYLFVPPTRDE
+3134 NTRWYLFVPETRDE
-3148 QGRITHPA
+3148 HGKITHPA
-3156 FWQSIEDNCYF
+3156 FWQGIEDNCYF
-3167 WNMRDRFT
+3167 WNMRDRFL
-3175 SLPVLPQL
+3175 SLPDLPLL
-3183 SKQSM
+3183 SNQSM

-3202 NGLDERN
+3202 NGLLDRN